1 LREDL
6 PPASIAIVAWSPM
19 RRPRSALLVVGPVR
33 LGRRLR
39 CFILV
44 AFLVTLLVTLGGA
57 GGGVARAD
65 DLADEAELQFQ
76 LGAER
81 YKAGDYRGALEH
93 FLASNRLVPNRNVVF
108 NIARAYEQIHDTPTA
123 FRHYETALDAETDP
137 AQRRRIEESI
147 ARISASV
154 AVLHIETDPPGATVY
169 LDRRDLGPRGST
181 PRDLGLAGGAHRV
194 LVELEGYE
202 PAQSEP
208 VSVQVG
214 ATTRVAFKLKQI
226 VSPVRVTG
234 EPIGAEIRVDREDV
248 PASGRIPATLL
259 LTPGRHVLYVSRE
272 GSQRADE
279 IVNVQRGAATDVR
292 VQLAALTGNLVVD
305 ADVRDALITVDGKAT
320 GFTPAVLTVPVG
332 PHRVQISES
341 GSRPFEQLV
350 TVRRDVQT
358 RIEAQLEHVEE
369 VNAAS
374 RATEDVEDAPSSV
387 TIIPGAELRAM
398 GYPTIAEAIR
408 GVRGVYLA
416 DDHIYA
422 SAGFRGFNRSGDY
435 GNRVLVLLDGMP
447 TNDDYVGSSYIGYDA
462 RTDLDDV
469 ERIEV
474 IRGPGSVL
482 YGTGA
487 FFGVI
492 NLVTRSRNAKTHGEV
507 ALGTADYGV
516 GRGRVTAQVRAS
528 PDAGFWVSLAGAHAA
543 GRDYFYPEH
552 VADSPPDIAGNARG
566 VDGFDAATLS
576 GRAWYRALTVQWLLH
591 SRKKT
596 IPDIGN
602 DAIFSDPKN
611 HFSDTRGLV
620 ELRFEPQVT
629 SSVQLLSRAHAN
641 LYTYGGFTAY
651 PGADGG
657 PATETFHGTWG
668 GVEQRLAWTAG
679 RALKVTVGGEL
690 QRHFQAHQQGNNDVA
705 SYIDRDD
712 PYGSGAGYLTADVTP
727 VERVKLS
734 AGARADYY
742 STFGVSVNPRFAVN
756 LRPYDRGVLKLLAG
770 KAFRAPSV
778 YELFYQGQTQRPAA
792 DLRPEQIS
800 SGEVELTHRFS
811 STVTGTIAGYTNYVT
826 GLVVLA
832 GGGTSA
838 DPNYYTNSS
847 SPVLTAGGEV
857 EIKREWRQGWMAS
870 ASYSYQRSRYLH
882 DGGQLREVPNA
893 PEHLGSIRAAAPI
906 LGRTLMAM
914 TRLSVE
920 GPRWDRNDEASDP
933 PQRRTDPAAVWDVVL
948 SGEAERLHVRY
959 ALGLYNATDYRY
971 VVPVSRE
978 FRGTTALQAG
988 RTVLLTAQV
997 SF

>member
-1 LREDL
+1 MHGSRHLHALLRL
-6 PPASIAIVAWSPM
+6 FCFAVALLAAAPPA
-19 RRPRSALLVVGPVR
+19 
-33 LGRRLR
+33 
-39 CFILV
+39 
-44 AFLVTLLVTLGGA
+44 
-57 GGGVARAD
+57 ARAD
-65 DLADEAELQFQ
+65 DVADEAELQFQ
-76 LGAER
+76 LGTER

-108 NIARAYEQIHDTPTA
+108 NIARAYEQIHDAPTA
-123 FRHYETALDAETDP
+123 FRHYAAALDAETDP
-137 AQRRRIEESI
+137 VQRKRIEESI
-147 ARISASV
+147 ARISPSV
-154 AVLHIETDPPGATVY
+154 AVLRVETDPPGATVY

-181 PRDLGLAGGAHRV
+181 PRDLGLAAGTHRV

-202 PAQSEP
+202 PAQSDP
-208 VSVQVG
+208 VSVQIG
-214 ATTRVAFKLKQI
+214 ATTRIAFTLKQI

-234 EPIGAEIRVDREDV
+234 EPAGAEIRVDREDV

-259 LTPGRHVLYVSRE
+259 LTPGRHVLYVTRE
-272 GSQRADE
+272 GSQRAEE
-279 IVNVQRGAATDVR
+279 IIHVPRGAATDVH
-292 VQLAALTGNLVVD
+292 VQLAALTGNLVVNAD
-305 ADVRDALITVDGKAT
+305 ARDALITVDGKAT

-332 PHRVQISES
+332 THRVQVTEE
-341 GSRPFEQLV
+341 GSRPFEQV
-350 TVRRDVQT
+350 VVVQRDVQT
-358 RIEAQLEHVEE
+358 RIDAQLEHVEE
-369 VNAAS
+369 VSAAS
-374 RATEDVEDAPSSV
+374 RATENVEDAPSSV

-462 RTDLDDV
+462 RTDIDDV

-492 NLVTRSRNAKTHGEV
+492 NLVTRNRNAPTHGEL
-507 ALGTADYGV
+507 ALSTADYGV

-528 PDAGFWVSLAGAHAA
+528 PDAGFWVSLAGAHAT
-543 GRDYFYPEH
+543 GRDYFFPEY
-552 VADSPPDIAGNARG
+552 VADTPPDIAGNARG
-566 VDGFDAATLS
+566 VDGFDAATLG
-576 GRAWYRALTVQWLLH
+576 GRAWYRALTVQWLFH

-596 IPDIGN
+596 IPDVGN
-602 DAIFSDPKN
+602 DAIFSDPRN

-620 ELRFEPQVT
+620 ELRFEPRVT
-629 SSVQLLSRAHAN
+629 PSVQLLSRAHAN
-641 LYTYGGFTAY
+641 LYAFGGFLAY
-651 PGADGG
+651 PPADGG
-657 PATETFHGTWG
+657 PSTETFHGTWG
-668 GVEQRLAWTAG
+668 GIEQRVAWTAG
-679 RALKVTVGGEL
+679 RALKLTAGGEL
-690 QRHFQAHQQGNNDVA
+690 QRHFQAHQQGSNDVA

-712 PYGSGAGYLTADVTP
+712 PYWSGAGYLTADVTP
-727 VERVKLS
+727 IERMKIS

-742 STFGVSVNPRFAVN
+742 STFGASVNPRFAVN

-778 YELFYQGQTQRPAA
+778 YELFYQGQTQRPAV
-792 DLRPEQIS
+792 DLQPEQIS
-800 SGEVELTHRFS
+800 SGEVEFTHRFS

-832 GGGTSA
+832 GGGTTA
-838 DPNYYTNSS
+838 DPNFYTNSS

-857 EIKREWRQGWMAS
+857 EIRREWRQGWMAS
-870 ASYSYQRSRYLH
+870 ASYSYQRSRYLR
-882 DGGQLREVPNA
+882 DEGQLREVPNA

-906 LGRTLMAM
+906 IGRSLVAM
-914 TRLSVE
+914 TRLSAE
-920 GPRWDRNDEASDP
+920 GPRWDRNDQVTDP
-933 PQRRTDPAAVWDVVL
+933 PQRRTDPAAVWDFVL
-948 SGEAERLHVRY
+948 SGEAEKLRLRY
-959 ALGLYNATDYRY
+959 ALGLYNAMDYRY
-971 VVPVSRE
+971 VAPISRE
-978 FRGTTALQAG
+978 FRSTTALQAG
-988 RTVLLTAQV
+988 RTVLASAQV